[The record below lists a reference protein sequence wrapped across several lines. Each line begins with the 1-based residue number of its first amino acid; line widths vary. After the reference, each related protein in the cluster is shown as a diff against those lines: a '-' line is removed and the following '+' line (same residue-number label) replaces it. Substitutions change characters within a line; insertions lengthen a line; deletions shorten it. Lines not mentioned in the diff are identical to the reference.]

1 MKFGCVVKVHGEPFM
16 SPSSQTRFTFCMRF
30 RKRRKKPARAIS
42 TSRPRS
48 GPLKT
53 NRRQALKKTDP
64 RIDDTRITDCS
75 GNVFVDLGFDEAEA
89 KVMALRV
96 ELIVQLRETLTK
108 QGLTQA
114 EAAKQLGVTQ
124 PRVSAL
130 LKGTWKDF
138 SIDMLLTFAARLGLQ
153 PRLMFAS

>member
-1 MKFGCVVKVHGEPFM
+1 M
-16 SPSSQTRFTFCMRF
+16 
-30 RKRRKKPARAIS
+30 
-42 TSRPRS
+42 
-48 GPLKT
+48 
-53 NRRQALKKTDP
+53 KKTDP
-64 RIDDTRITDCS
+64 RIDDTRVTESS
-75 GNVFVDLGFDEAEA
+75 GNVFVDLGFDDAEA

-96 ELIVQLRETLTK
+96 ELIVQLRETLTQ

-114 EAAKQLGVTQ
+114 EAAKQFGVTQ

-153 PRLMFAS
+153 PRLMFTS

>member
-1 MKFGCVVKVHGEPFM
+1 M
-16 SPSSQTRFTFCMRF
+16 
-30 RKRRKKPARAIS
+30 
-42 TSRPRS
+42 
-48 GPLKT
+48 
-53 NRRQALKKTDP
+53 KKTDP
-64 RIDDTRITDCS
+64 RIDDTRITESS

-96 ELIVQLRETLTK
+96 ELIVQLRETLTQ

-130 LKGTWKDF
+130 RKGAWKYF
-138 SIDMLLTFAARLGLQ
+138 SIDVLLTFAARLGLQ
-153 PRLMFAS
+153 PRLMFAP

>member
-1 MKFGCVVKVHGEPFM
+1 M
-16 SPSSQTRFTFCMRF
+16 
-30 RKRRKKPARAIS
+30 
-42 TSRPRS
+42 
-48 GPLKT
+48 
-53 NRRQALKKTDP
+53 KKTDP
-64 RIDDTRITDCS
+64 RIDDTRITESS
-75 GNVFVDLGFDEAEA
+75 GNMFVDLGFDDAEA

-108 QGLTQA
+108 LGLTQA

-130 LKGTWKDF
+130 LRGSWKDF

>member
-1 MKFGCVVKVHGEPFM
+1 M
-16 SPSSQTRFTFCMRF
+16 Q
-30 RKRRKKPARAIS
+30 
-42 TSRPRS
+42 
-48 GPLKT
+48 
-53 NRRQALKKTDP
+53 KTDL
-64 RIDDTRITDCS
+64 RMDDTRVTESS
-75 GNVFVDLGFDEAEA
+75 GNVFVDFGFDEAEA

-96 ELIVQLRETLTK
+96 ELIVQLRETLTQ

-124 PRVSAL
+124 PGVSAL
-130 LKGTWKDF
+130 LKGKWKDF